1 MFYMQAIRLFSP
13 LLTLLIATGITLGG
27 VKPVA
32 AEQVYIGLRN
42 GPSEA
47 FPVIYEVTPYRRLE
61 VVARRGSWVNA
72 SDGRNSGWLHVDDL
86 HLLETFPRD
95 ELWKLVNDARPGKN
109 RLEVALSTAS
119 AYSLGWLF
127 PVLGE
132 YGSVRYTRAPEGDS
146 AWSMFD
152 AGIITQFAE
161 PADHIT
167 FSWNAFA
174 GYAQSERGNTHWSD
188 TAEPVWVG
196 GVGVESMWRVAR
208 YFDFGARGE
217 ISATLD
223 SEMTTHR
230 SVSIVW
236 RLRL

>member
-1 MFYMQAIRLFSP
+1 MQAMRLFSP

-132 YGSVRYTRAPEGDS
+132 YGSVRYTRAPEGGS

>member
-1 MFYMQAIRLFSP
+1 MQAIRLFSP

-61 VVARRGSWVNA
+61 VVARRGSWVKA

-132 YGSVRYTRAPEGDS
+132 YGSVRYTRAPEGGS

-174 GYAQSERGNTHWSD
+174 CYAQSERGNTHCSD

>member
-1 MFYMQAIRLFSP
+1 MQAIRLFSP
-13 LLTLLIATGITLGG
+13 LLTLLVATGITLGG

-61 VVARRGSWVNA
+61 VVARRGSWVKA

-132 YGSVRYTRAPEGDS
+132 YGSVRYTRAPEGGS

>member
-1 MFYMQAIRLFSP
+1 MQAIRLFSP

-196 GVGVESMWRVAR
+196 GVGIESMWRVAR

>member
-1 MFYMQAIRLFSP
+1 MQAIRLFSP

-132 YGSVRYTRAPEGDS
+132 YGSVRYTRAPEGGS

>member
-1 MFYMQAIRLFSP
+1 MQAIRLFSP

-61 VVARRGSWVNA
+61 VVARRGSWVKA

-132 YGSVRYTRAPEGDS
+132 YGSVRYTRAPEGVQHGQCLML
-146 AWSMFD
+146 A
-152 AGIITQFAE
+152 
-161 PADHIT
+161 
-167 FSWNAFA
+167 
-174 GYAQSERGNTHWSD
+174 
-188 TAEPVWVG
+188 
-196 GVGVESMWRVAR
+196 
-208 YFDFGARGE
+208 
-217 ISATLD
+217 
-223 SEMTTHR
+223 
-230 SVSIVW
+230 
-236 RLRL
+236 

>member
-1 MFYMQAIRLFSP
+1 MQAMRLFSP
-13 LLTLLIATGITLGG
+13 LLTLLIATGIILGV

-32 AEQVYIGLRN
+32 ADQVYIGLRN

-61 VVARRGSWVNA
+61 VVARRGSWVKA

-132 YGSVRYTRAPEGDS
+132 YGSVRYTRAPEGGS

>member
-1 MFYMQAIRLFSP
+1 MQAIRLFSP
-13 LLTLLIATGITLGG
+13 LLTLLIATGITLGV
-27 VKPVA
+27 VKPVT

-61 VVARRGSWVNA
+61 VVVRRGSWVKA

-109 RLEVALSTAS
+109 RLELTLSTAS
-119 AYSLGWLF
+119 AYSVGWLF

-152 AGIITQFAE
+152 AGIITQFAQ
-161 PADHIT
+161 PADYIT

-174 GYAQSERGNTHWSD
+174 GYAQSERGNTHWSG
-188 TAEPVWVG
+188 TAESVWVG

-217 ISATLD
+217 VGTTLD

-230 SVSIVW
+230 SVSLVW

>member
-1 MFYMQAIRLFSP
+1 MQAMRLFSP
-13 LLTLLIATGITLGG
+13 LLILLITTVITLGIAQ
-27 VKPVA
+27 PA
-32 AEQVYIGLRN
+32 TAEQVYIGLRN

-47 FPVIYEVTPYRRLE
+47 FPVIYEVTPYRRLD
-61 VVARRGSWVNA
+61 VVARRGSWVKA
-72 SDGRNSGWLHVDDL
+72 TDGRNSGWLHVDDL

-119 AYSLGWLF
+119 AYSFGWLF

>member
-1 MFYMQAIRLFSP
+1 MQAIRLFSP
-13 LLTLLIATGITLGG
+13 LLTLLVATGITLGG

-61 VVARRGSWVNA
+61 VVARRGSWVKA

-132 YGSVRYTRAPEGDS
+132 YGFVRYTRAPEGDS

>member
-1 MFYMQAIRLFSP
+1 MQAIRLFSP

-61 VVARRGSWVNA
+61 VVARRGSWVKA

-132 YGSVRYTRAPEGDS
+132 YGSVRYTRAPEGGS